1 MHSQVLQNH
10 GTLRLADLA
19 GFEAIE
25 LHTTTDGARVH
36 VFAYTPE
43 EMAIERQGGAFL
55 IPDDEPFEPADPT
68 AEDYRRG
75 FDVRE
80 QWERE
85 RRGIAPCGADRGDL
99 QAAAD
104 ALSAASDNARAALA
118 AVVAARARL
127 EDLAGP
133 AAAGKRITAGG
144 NVVSGQE
151 D

>member
-85 RRGIAPCGADRGDL
+85 RRGTTPAGKRAEL

-104 ALSAASDNARAALA
+104 ALTAASDNARAALA
-118 AVVAARARL
+118 AVVAARAKL
-127 EDLAGP
+127 EDLAGS
-133 AAAGKRITAGG
+133 AAAGKPRITAGG
-144 NVVSGQE
+144 NVVSGEE